1 MTNDVT
7 MLEHQRIQDEAL
19 DLVLASAEPADRAVF
34 DAHLAGCNACQE
46 FVDDLSSMV
55 GRIGAVGDVASPPA
69 SLRAAI
75 LAEAGGLSVTRP
87 SASTATEA
95 ATAAASPFS
104 APGARGARRAH
115 RPTLSSTLT
124 RFLAVAAVLALI
136 GLVGWGSAMHS
147 QRDDARQT
155 ASQWSQF
162 HDAISRPGQLTVAEI
177 DSASSSTSKRVAT
190 AYMRD
195 NGMMIV
201 AEDLAANNTASSIY
215 VLWSMASP
223 TDGTPVAIGSF
234 DVAKGNLMSVV
245 SPTGS
250 EPSGRWFAISEEPG
264 RRVPVAP
271 TKIVGAGEAA

>member
-1 MTNDVT
+1 M
-7 MLEHQRIQDEAL
+7 
-19 DLVLASAEPADRAVF
+19 SARCAAWPNSHLPGRA
-34 DAHLAGCNACQE
+34 E
-46 FVDDLSSMV
+46 
-55 GRIGAVGDVASPPA
+55 
-69 SLRAAI
+69 
-75 LAEAGGLSVTRP
+75 
-87 SASTATEA
+87 
-95 ATAAASPFS
+95 
-104 APGARGARRAH
+104 H
-115 RPTLSSTLT
+115 RPTTSNPP
-124 RFLAVAAVLALI
+124 R
-136 GLVGWGSAMHS
+136 SAYTS
-147 QRDDARQT
+147 ANSN
-155 ASQWSQF
+155 SQWKNP
-162 HDAISRPGQLTVAEI
+162 RR
-177 DSASSSTSKRVAT
+177 SASSSTSKRVAT